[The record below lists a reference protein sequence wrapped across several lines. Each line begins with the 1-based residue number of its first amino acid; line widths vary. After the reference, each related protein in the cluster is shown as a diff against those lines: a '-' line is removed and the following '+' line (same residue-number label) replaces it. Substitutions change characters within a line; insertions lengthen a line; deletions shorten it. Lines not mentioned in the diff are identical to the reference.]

1 MRSIRLPFI
10 GVIGAMVV
18 IGMIATIACQ
28 SSERTSEEL
37 VSGRPHSPEFSIQVA
52 DAAGEGT
59 LEMSE
64 FRLVDH
70 ADRPLVIYFSF
81 VG

>member
-1 MRSIRLPFI
+1 MRLIRLPFI
-10 GVIGAMVV
+10 GAVVV

-37 VSGRPHSPEFSIQVA
+37 VSGRPPSPEFSIQVA

>member
-1 MRSIRLPFI
+1 MPFI
-10 GVIGAMVV
+10 GAVVV

-37 VSGRPHSPEFSIQVA
+37 VSGRPPSPEFSIQVA
-52 DAAGEGT
+52 DAVGEGT

>member
-1 MRSIRLPFI
+1 MRLIRLPFI
-10 GVIGAMVV
+10 GAVVV

-37 VSGRPHSPEFSIQVA
+37 VSGRPPSPEFPIQVA
-52 DAAGEGT
+52 DAVGEGT